1 MMGDMYF
8 SDFWKMTVISCG
20 IARGPWCSAKEP
32 YRSAKDIFRSAIDAR
47 MIHVARG
54 IQCGMIQIDIRP
66 QCCIYD
72 TEYKKA
78 PHEAGLKK

>member
-1 MMGDMYF
+1 MMGDVYLRPKR
-8 SDFWKMTVISCG
+8 KMTVISCG

>member
-1 MMGDMYF
+1 MMGDVYLRPKR
-8 SDFWKMTVISCG
+8 KMTVISCG
-20 IARGPWCSAKEP
+20 IALGPQCSAKEP

-72 TEYKKA
+72 TEHKKSPA
-78 PHEAGLKK
+78 RGGA